1 LNEVCENSPWTG
13 EEGLASRVISLDFC
27 EGLRITPWDMFTS
40 DWPFLVFLFVD
51 VFFTFWIYSQ
61 QMVWAAAGLG
71 QNKARQGKVDWTR
84 LRRPCFH

>member
-40 DWPFLVFLFVD
+40 DWPFLVFFSVD
-51 VFFTFWIYSQ
+51 VFSFTFWIYSQ
-61 QMVWAAAGLG
+61 QHSWCGLPPDWG
-71 QNKARQGKVDWTR
+71 KARQSGLD
-84 LRRPCFH
+84 